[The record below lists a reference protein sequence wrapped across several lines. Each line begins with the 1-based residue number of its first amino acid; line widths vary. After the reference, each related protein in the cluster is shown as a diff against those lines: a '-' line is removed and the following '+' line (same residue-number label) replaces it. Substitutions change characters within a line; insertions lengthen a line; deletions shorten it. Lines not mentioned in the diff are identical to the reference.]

1 MQRAV
6 TSFLRVNWV
15 GSRAAAVIPSRSI
28 AAESPA
34 PPGAGVKGAYASRRQ
49 SLAKTCGISKSN
61 AHAHTHA

>member
-34 PPGAGVKGAYASRRQ
+34 PPAQVLKALMQAA
-49 SLAKTCGISKSN
+49 AK
-61 AHAHTHA
+61 A